1 MGMAR
6 TQVPYLAAHRGLL
19 RFLNVR

>member
-1 MGMAR
+1 MAR